1 MGCEWLLTQLCRLR
15 LCAGQVGYAAQI
27 DGLQGIL
34 QAFFFFGAVDLH
46 RGVYGKQDAA
56 AGHTGM

>member
-1 MGCEWLLTQLCRLR
+1 VGCEWLLTQLCRLR

-46 RGVYGKQDAA
+46 RG
-56 AGHTGM
+56 